1 MAKKEKKLKKEPI
14 QNPKGMHDILPQDQD
29 IWNRVRSACQEISE
43 YYNFKKIETPILE
56 YAELFDKTSGES
68 SEIVTKQMFNVLTP
82 GKDKLVLRPE
92 GTPSIARSYIQHG
105 LSQLGSPVKLYMEGP
120 MFRYE
125 QPQSGR
131 FRSFHQFDLEVIS
144 SDDDSVYDAQ
154 IILIFLK
161 ILEQLKIK
169 NASVS
174 INSIGCKNCRPEY
187 RKDLINFYKSK
198 KNKICDDCK
207 NRLETNPLRL
217 LDCKEEICQDLKK
230 SAPIIVDRLCYQC
243 KTHFKNTLEYLD
255 ELKIPY
261 NMDHTLVRGLDY
273 YTKTVFE
280 VFAEGAT
287 FALGGGGRYD
297 YLIESIGGKNTPAV
311 GCAIGLE
318 RVIEIIKLQNI
329 QYKPKHRNNVFLIA
343 IGDAAKKKSLG
354 LIEKL
359 RESHVEIF
367 ESLGKDS
374 FNSQMKSANKMASP
388 LALIFGQKEAH
399 EESVIIKDMKSG
411 AQETI
416 PIVKI
421 ADAIKKRLS
430 QL

>member
-1 MAKKEKKLKKEPI
+1 MAKKEKKIKKEPI
-14 QNPKGMHDILPQDQD
+14 QSVKGMHDILPQDQD
-29 IWNRVRSACQEISE
+29 VWSRVRRACEEISE
-43 YYNFKKIETPILE
+43 YYNFKRIETPLVE

-68 SEIVTKQMFNVLTP
+68 SDVVTKQMFGVSTP

-92 GTPSIARSYIQHG
+92 GTPSIARSYIEHG
-105 LSQLGSPVKLYMEGP
+105 LSQLGSPVKLYLEGP

-131 FRSFHQFDLEVIS
+131 FRSFHQFDMEVIS
-144 SDDDSVYDAQ
+144 SDDDAIYDAQ
-154 IILIFLK
+154 IILIFLR

-169 NASVS
+169 GVSIS
-174 INSIGCKNCRPEY
+174 INSIGCKNCRPDY
-187 RKDLINFYKSK
+187 KKDLVNFYKSK
-198 KNKICDDCK
+198 KSKICDDCK
-207 NRLETNPLRL
+207 SRLEINPLRL
-217 LDCKEEICQDLKK
+217 LDCKEEVCQDIKK
-230 SAPIIVDRLCYQC
+230 GAPIMVDHLCYSC
-243 KTHFKNTLEYLD
+243 KTHFKSTLEYLD
-255 ELKIPY
+255 ELKVPY
-261 NMDHTLVRGLDY
+261 NMDHMLVRGLDY

-280 VFAEGAT
+280 VFAEGAN

-318 RVIEIIKLQNI
+318 RVIEVIKLQDI
-329 QYKPKHRNNVFLIA
+329 QYKPKHKNIVFFVA

-354 LIEKL
+354 LIEML
-359 RESHVEIF
+359 RESHIDVL

-374 FNSQMKSANKMASP
+374 LKGQMRSADKTGAP
-388 LALIFGQKEAH
+388 LSLIFGQKEAH
-399 EESVIIKDMKSG
+399 EEAVIIKDMKSG

-416 PIVKI
+416 PIPKL
-421 ADAIKKRLS
+421 ADAIKKKLS